1 MAVEQHPIAKEL
13 MEAFMLMGRSALK
26 DGRGKHGYRKS
37 QIMVLYCLKDAA
49 SHGGPGLMVSEITK
63 KLNVTSPTVTQLINE
78 LEVKGLVKRKVD
90 AKDRRAVRI
99 LLTDKGRVLIE
110 RITETFLDS
119 FNGLVEHLGEEES
132 KQLAHLLKKASA
144 YLIQSHLQ
152 LEKIIL
158 SDGDED
164 P

>member
-13 MEAFMLMGRSALK
+13 MEAFMQMCRSAMK
-26 DGRGKHGYRKS
+26 DGRGKHGYRRS
-37 QIMVLYCLKDAA
+37 QVMVLYCLKDAA
-49 SHGGPGLMVSEITK
+49 SQGGPGLMVSEISK

-78 LEVKGLVKRKVD
+78 LEMKGFVERRGDVR
-90 AKDRRAVRI
+90 DRRAVRI
-99 LLTDKGRVLIE
+99 LLTDKGRALIE
-110 RITETFLDS
+110 KTTEAFLES

-132 KQLAHLLKKASA
+132 MQLARLLRKASA